1 MDLTIGEM
9 IVGAVYFA
17 MAGYIMY
24 LQHIVEKVSSK
35 TDFLQLVLVDVCD
48 GKVDI
53 RRTRNGF
60 AISKKQQAVNGE
72 TS

>member
-24 LQHIVEKVSSK
+24 LQHVVQRVSNK

-53 RRTRNGF
+53 RRTQNGF
-60 AISKKQQAVNGE
+60 AISKRE
-72 TS
+72 RI

>member
-1 MDLTIGEM
+1 MDFTIGEI

-24 LQHIVEKVSSK
+24 LQHIVKKASDK

-60 AISKKQQAVNGE
+60 AISKRE
-72 TS
+72 RI

>member
-1 MDLTIGEM
+1 M
-9 IVGAVYFA
+9 ISYAELFALAVYAA

-24 LQHIVEKVSSK
+24 LQHIVKRASDK
-35 TDFLQLVLVDVCD
+35 TDFLQLVLVDICD

-53 RRTRNGF
+53 RRTRHGF

-72 TS
+72 VS